1 LRGLVI
7 DTGRSRPAPQRI
19 ARRALVIWVASL
31 LPSAAAATS
40 TDGPVAD
47 SGRCQRLLGVA
58 RSKADVLGSA
68 RLEAQAF
75 RQPSVGFPTNPA
87 DVPERLEQVR
97 AGISWS
103 PVDRWRGA
111 RLVEAAD
118 WECIAEDA
126 RSRLLEILD
135 QGDRYG
141 RPSALRTAL
150 SNLDAA
156 IPRADERLSEAA
168 ERQRRGIDTHFEV
181 DALRSRIVAL
191 RSQREQWR
199 GELAGLEVL
208 GTIEAAGPLN
218 PLLQVYEEAS
228 LSADRA
234 RSEERRLESWR
245 TDLRVGAVPWPQP
258 DWFGAVSLGWSSGAV
273 AQAQHERRSV
283 DGRARE
289 LAESKDELRYRLST
303 FEESLR
309 RMQPALEAELT
320 ALREHAGHLRR
331 RVAATPPE
339 DEYRKVVDAMFIES
353 MEVDARSLLLETLLS
368 ARRALLKGEGS

>member
-1 LRGLVI
+1 M
-7 DTGRSRPAPQRI
+7 
-19 ARRALVIWVASL
+19 
-31 LPSAAAATS
+31 
-40 TDGPVAD
+40 
-47 SGRCQRLLGVA
+47 
-58 RSKADVLGSA
+58 
-68 RLEAQAF
+68 
-75 RQPSVGFPTNPA
+75 
-87 DVPERLEQVR
+87 
-97 AGISWS
+97 
-103 PVDRWRGA
+103 
-111 RLVEAAD
+111 
-118 WECIAEDA
+118 
-126 RSRLLEILD
+126 
-135 QGDRYG
+135 
-141 RPSALRTAL
+141 
-150 SNLDAA
+150 
-156 IPRADERLSEAA
+156 
-168 ERQRRGIDTHFEV
+168 
-181 DALRSRIVAL
+181 
-191 RSQREQWR
+191 
-199 GELAGLEVL
+199 L
-208 GTIEAAGPLN
+208 GTNEAAGPLN

-303 FEESLR
+303 FAESLR

-339 DEYRKVVDAMFIES
+339 DEYRKVVDAMFIEL